1 MGKMRRKFGKKR
13 LYDAFQRFKD
23 LTLNEQIKSLVN
35 EVYAFRGTEKLD
47 DDITLIILKKI

>member
-1 MGKMRRKFGKKR
+1 MNSNREEFGKKR

-23 LTLNEQIKSLVN
+23 LSLNEQIKSLVN

-47 DDITLIILKKI
+47 DDITLIILKKL